1 MTKLIIK
8 FHLLYVQ
15 TMSNRF
21 LSPLYTRI
29 KRSCGLHIPT
39 RISFILLYVSY
50 TIRMRSS
57 LLPVRVCCWQ
67 VGPTVRN
74 VLFFFSFCYDQRM
87 KANGKE
93 KEHFKHTLYQL
104 STAQLVW
111 TLSFLVDGYG
121 FDTPSSTLCIM
132 YQFQTIFRFYFL
144 RS

>member
-74 VLFFFSFCYDQRM
+74 VLFFFLLLWPKDESKWKRERAFQ
-87 KANGKE
+87 A
-93 KEHFKHTLYQL
+93 HTLPTEHSSIGMNAFFPRGWL
-104 STAQLVW
+104 WVRNSLI
-111 TLSFLVDGYG
+111 
-121 FDTPSSTLCIM
+121 DTVHNVSISDN
-132 YQFQTIFRFYFL
+132 F
-144 RS
+144 

>member
-1 MTKLIIK
+1 MKALSSIMTKLIIK

-74 VLFFFSFCYDQRM
+74 VLFFFPSVMTKGWKQM
-87 KANGKE
+87 E
-93 KEHFKHTLYQL
+93 KRKSIS
-104 STAQLVW
+104 STHSTNWAQLNW
-111 TLSFLVDGYG
+111 YERFLSSWMVMGSKL
-121 FDTPSSTLCIM
+121 PHRHCA
-132 YQFQTIFRFYFL
+132 
-144 RS
+144 